1 MTAPWAL
8 VADIGGTNVRFAR
21 TDADGRLFAKRHYTV
36 SGTGSFMDA
45 LDAYLDQS
53 GPDAGCA
60 GAALAGAGPV
70 SNDRID
76 LTNNAWTVEASPVSA
91 RLAGAPVRLFNDLQA
106 AALSLP
112 CLSGSDLDFVRGPEQ
127 TQAGHATRLA
137 VNVGTGFGASAL
149 VHDGA
154 SWISVP
160 GEAGHMSL
168 AATDREELA
177 LLLENHSRF
186 RSVEDVLSGSGLEAL
201 YAHIRRTGTDL
212 CGPVTLSAA
221 EIFRQRATNA
231 AAGHSAN
238 MFERLL
244 ARTCGDLVLATGA
257 WGGVFLFGSVL
268 KGWRASASQTSAFE
282 AAFLS
287 KGEMSD
293 RMSHVPVHMVENDD
307 APLIGLA
314 RNAPLDV

>member
-21 TDADGRLFAKRHYTV
+21 TDKDGRLFAKRQHTV
-36 SGTGSFMDA
+36 TGTGTFMDA
-45 LDAYLDQS
+45 LDSYLEQS

-70 SNDRID
+70 SDQRID
-76 LTNNAWTVEASPVSA
+76 LTNNAWIVEASLVSA
-91 RLAGAPVRLFNDLQA
+91 RLAGVSVRLFNDLQA

-112 CLSGSDLDFVRGPEQ
+112 CLSATDLDHVRGPGQ

-177 LLLENHSRF
+177 LLEVNPATF
-186 RSVEDVLSGSGLEAL
+186 RSVEDVLSGRGLEAL
-201 YAHIRRTGTDL
+201 YAHIRRTGTDR
-212 CGPVTLSAA
+212 CGPDTLSAA
-221 EIFRQRATNA
+221 DIFRQRATDA
-231 AAGHSAN
+231 AAGRSAE

-268 KGWRASASQTSAFE
+268 RGWRASASRTSVFE
-282 AAFLS
+282 TAFLS
-287 KGEMSD
+287 KGEMSG
-293 RMSHVPVHMVENDD
+293 RMDQVPVHMVINDD

-314 RNAPLDV
+314 RNAPFDV